1 MTAGETHE
9 PQPDLAP
16 RHRPSRRPRRLFR
29 RPGGAGPGPLDAE
42 AGVLWWSHDVDTADL
57 GSSDADGTGAYAE
70 LWWAEG
76 WGLAADY
83 YKSDPDRRGF
93 GDTTDFSVDVKRRVL
108 SPTENNFIALGV
120 GWQDA
125 ELVGGHTTEGVRL
138 TADARVGLGILHAYG
153 RAVWMPDLGD
163 AGPRDDI
170 SGHEY
175 QGRRVVH
182 AVSIPQPARRLP
194 DPGTRLRRRLRGSR
208 RLSPCRRH
216 PLLTPAAH
224 AATRRRRAPPPRPCP
239 RRRSCPRRCETRAP
253 CRAHVPRW
261 S

>member
-1 MTAGETHE
+1 MN
-9 PQPDLAP
+9 
-16 RHRPSRRPRRLFR
+16 RNRISRRAIALLAALAAFSAAPAVQAL
-29 RPGGAGPGPLDAE
+29 GPLDAE

-175 QGRRVVH
+175 QVG
-182 AVSIPQPARRLP
+182 VSFTPFPFLN
-194 DPGTRLRRRLRGSR
+194 LRAGYRIRELDYDGGSEEADGY
-208 RLSPCRRH
+208 
-216 PLLTPAAH
+216 LLAGAIH
-224 AATRRRRAPPPRPCP
+224 F
-239 RRRSCPRRCETRAP
+239 
-253 CRAHVPRW
+253 
-261 S
+261 